1 MMMRFISLL
10 LLFFSFIAYAD
21 EYEGFTEPNKEI
33 TVAVPEAGVL
43 AKINVKEGD
52 SVKKGNTLATL
63 DNRVLEASLAIAK
76 AKKSFYGR
84 LEAARA
90 VHKLRKGKLDRLLPL
105 LKKGYAQREEVNEA
119 QLAVESAIA
128 EVKSAQEDLKISEL
142 EYKQIQAQIVRRTIY
157 SPIDGIVTEVQKDVG
172 EFAGGQ
178 EYVVIVANLDPLK
191 INIHLP
197 TIKALSLKEKQTVEV
212 RFPDL
217 NNATHQAIITAIS
230 PITDASSD
238 TVKITTQ
245 LDNSKNELR
254 SGLKCIV
261 TVP

>member
-1 MMMRFISLL
+1 MRFILL
-10 LLFFSFIAYAD
+10 SLLFFSFIVHAD
-21 EYEGFTEPNKEI
+21 EYEGFTEPNREI

-43 AKINVKEGD
+43 EKIKVKEGD
-52 SVKKGNTLATL
+52 RVKKGEILAVL

-76 AKKSFYGR
+76 AKKNFYGR
-84 LEAARA
+84 LEAAKA
-90 VHKLRKGKLDRLLPL
+90 VQKLRKGKLDRLLPL
-105 LKKGYAQREEVNEA
+105 LAKGYAQRDEVNEA

-142 EYKQIQAQIVRRTIY
+142 EYKQIQAQIARRTLH
-157 SPIDGIVTEVQKDVG
+157 SPIDGIITEVQKDVG

-178 EYVVIVANLDPLK
+178 EYVVIVANVEPLK
-191 INIHLP
+191 INIHVP
-197 TIKALSLKEKQTVEV
+197 TIKALSLKENQTVDV

-217 NNATHQAIITAIS
+217 NNTTHQATITAIS

-245 LDNSKNELR
+245 LDNNNNELR